1 MSVEQSLYRS
11 TSSSR
16 QPVLLCHAATAGLL
30 LLFLLLLSWSAFSQ
44 TISSSISGTVT
55 DPQHAVVPR
64 ASVSALNEEQ
74 KSNTRVVADDHGHF
88 VFPLLLPGSYTI
100 SVEAPGFKTLEK
112 TGIVLNANSVLT
124 LQDIQMEVGG
134 AVQTVHVQSQGQQV
148 ETDTAQRGDSI
159 IGEQIQNL
167 QVNGQ
172 SPLFFLSLVPGIYN
186 PASYVEST
194 QQYGS
199 TYINGNRSETLH
211 VTVNGGTNQDTGG
224 NSGWM
229 APVSLDAVQ
238 EFKVLTGSYQAQ
250 YGRSGGAQ
258 ISLVTKSG
266 TSQFHGM
273 GFEYYRDHGLNA
285 NSWSNN
291 LIGLPVA
298 PYHYNDAGFNF
309 GGPIYVPNHFNTDH
323 SKLFFFVDEEWQHQ
337 LVPSG
342 QQQVTVPTAAERTG
356 NFSQSLDQDGNPVTV
371 RNPVTGQPFARKHGP
386 GQFPLRAWHRLTES
400 SPPAKCHRSF
410 ASQL

>member
-1 MSVEQSLYRS
+1 V
-11 TSSSR
+11 
-16 QPVLLCHAATAGLL
+16 AGFLT
-30 LLFLLLLSWSAFSQ
+30 LFLLLSSPNTVCQ
-44 TISSSISGTVT
+44 TIASSISGTVT
-55 DPQHAVVPR
+55 DAQQAAIPHA
-64 ASVSALNEEQ
+64 AVSALNEEQ
-74 KSNTRVVADDHGHF
+74 KNVTRTEADNHGHF
-88 VFPLLLPGSYTI
+88 VFPLLPPGRYSIT
-100 SVEAPGFKTLEK
+100 VEAPGFKTLEK
-112 TGIVLNANSVLT
+112 TGVVLNANSVLT
-124 LQDIQMEVGG
+124 LPDTQMEVGG
-134 AVQTVHVQSQGQQV
+134 TVQTIHVQSQGQQV
-148 ETDTAQRGDSI
+148 ETDTAQRGDSV

-250 YGRSGGAQ
+250 YGRSSGAQ

-266 TSQFHGM
+266 ASQFHGM
-273 GFEYYRDHGLNA
+273 GFEYYRDRGMNA

-298 PYHYNDAGFNF
+298 RITIMTLAS
-309 GGPIYVPNHFNTDH
+309 T
-323 SKLFFFVDEEWQHQ
+323 LA
-337 LVPSG
+337 VPS
-342 QQQVTVPTAAERTG
+342 TSRITSTPIEA
-356 NFSQSLDQDGNPVTV
+356 NCFFS
-371 RNPVTGQPFARKHGP
+371 
-386 GQFPLRAWHRLTES
+386 
-400 SPPAKCHRSF
+400 
-410 ASQL
+410 